1 MNQPLHKRLP
11 KDILL
16 HLFTELDMTDKE
28 IGKRYQAD
36 RTAITHLRKDYGIP
50 NKMTVG
56 RMGELYAIRR
66 LQEFGFEVLDMNIN
80 NSLAPFDILLDGNIR
95 VEVKTS
101 SMNKKKFTYNFSL
114 SACASNGNKIG
125 ANRIRLKSGRTR
137 KLYSKSC
144 EVLLLVCWDN
154 KDVYLIPSGD
164 IPDHQTNVK
173 LSPGTKRYAKYKD
186 NWQIFDLPVLV

>member
-16 HLFTELDMTDKE
+16 HLFTELDLTDKE

-66 LQEFGFEVLDMNIN
+66 LQEFGFNVLDMNIN

-101 SMNKKKFTYNFSL
+101 SINKKKANYNFSF
-114 SACASNGNKIG
+114 SEKASNGNKLG
-125 ANRIRLKSGRTR
+125 VNRVRLKSGRTR

-144 EVLLLVCWDN
+144 DVLLLICWDC
-154 KDVYLIPSGD
+154 KSVYLIPSGD
-164 IPDHQTNVK
+164 IPDYQSTLK
-173 LSPGTKRYAKYKD
+173 LSAGTKRYAKYKD
-186 NWQIFDLPVLV
+186 NWKIFDLPVLV